1 VLRSA
6 LGSILMSDSTPVQG
20 KNFMR
25 LTLGRLGRAIVNF
38 GTSEVGGQARL
49 RAGLLVTLLLTIN
62 ALNVVNS
69 YVGRDFMTAIEH
81 RNWQGF
87 VLEAVLYVGVFA
99 LLTAV
104 ATFYRFTEEG
114 LAILWREWMTRR
126 IVGVYLKDHFYYHLD
141 ASGTLTNPDQRI
153 ADDVRNFTATTLS
166 LTLVFLNGALTIIAF
181 SGVLW
186 SISRVLFVVAVLY
199 ATVGSALAVYLGRPL
214 VKLNYDQSDKEANFR
229 TDLIYLGENTESVA
243 LAHCEAHL
251 HGRLLSRVEA
261 FTSNLRRIVAVNRN
275 LGFFTTGYNYL
286 IQLIPVLIVA
296 PLFIRG
302 VAEFGEISQ
311 STMAFSHVL
320 GAFSLVVTQFPSLSS
335 YAAVLARLSPV
346 AGWTQ
351 GPRVD
356 DRNRLAIVED
366 ENRLAFENVTLY
378 TPHNGH
384 ALIQA
389 LTLDVR
395 AGGRVLVSSPSD
407 LVTGALQRAVVG
419 IWDAAEGRIVRPRL
433 DDLVLLSDRAYL
445 PPGKLREILGG
456 VDGKA
461 VADDVVWAALRAV
474 DAADAVE
481 RVGGLDVERDWD
493 DTLSVEEQ
501 RRVGL
506 ARLLL
511 VSPRFAVI
519 ARLGEA
525 LGTDGVGPFLDTL
538 VKRGM
543 GCVAIADS
551 VLRPEDFDSVLE
563 INADGT
569 WKQTP
574 TSEVTG

>member
-1 VLRSA
+1 
-6 LGSILMSDSTPVQG
+6 
-20 KNFMR
+20 MR
-25 LTLGRLGRAIVNF
+25 LTLSRLGRAFLNF

-49 RAGLLVTLLLTIN
+49 RAGLLVALLLTIN
-62 ALNVVNS
+62 GLNVVNS

-87 VLEAVLYVGVFA
+87 VLQAVLYVGVFA
-99 LLTAV
+99 LLTATS
-104 ATFYRFTEEG
+104 TFYRFTEEG

-126 IVGVYLKDHFYYHLD
+126 IVSVYLKDHLYYHLD

-153 ADDVRNFTATTLS
+153 ADDVRSFTTTTLS
-166 LTLVFLNGALTIIAF
+166 LSLVFLNGTLTILAF

-186 SISRVLFVVAVLY
+186 SISQLLFAVAVLY
-199 ATVGSALAVYLGRPL
+199 ATAGSALAVYLGRPL

-229 TDLIYLGENTESVA
+229 TDLIYVGGNTESVA
-243 LAHCEAHL
+243 LAHCEAQL
-251 HGRLLSRVEA
+251 GGRLLTRVDE
-261 FTSNLRRIVAVNRN
+261 FTKNLRRIIAVNRN

-286 IQLIPVLIVA
+286 IQFIPVLIVA
-296 PLFIRG
+296 PLFIQGR
-302 VAEFGEISQ
+302 AEFGEISQ
-311 STMAFSHVL
+311 ATMAFSHVL
-320 GAFSLVVTQFPSLSS
+320 GAFSLVVTQFPLLSS

-356 DRNRLAIVED
+356 DRNRITIVED
-366 ENRLAFENVTLY
+366 ESRLAFENVTLS

-384 ALIQA
+384 ALVQA

-395 AGGRVLVSSPSD
+395 AGGRVLVSAPSE
-407 LVTGALQRAVVG
+407 LATGALQRAVVG
-419 IWDAAEGRIVRPRL
+419 IWDAGTGRIVRPRL
-433 DDLVLLSDRAYL
+433 DDVVLLPDRAYL
-445 PPGKLREILGG
+445 PPSKLREILAGI
-456 VDGKA
+456 DGKS
-461 VADDVVWAALRAV
+461 VADDAVWTALRVV

-481 RVGGLDVERDWD
+481 RVGGLDVERDWSD
-493 DTLSVEEQ
+493 VLSVEEQ

-506 ARLLL
+506 ARLLII
-511 VSPRFAVI
+511 SPRFAVL
-519 ARLGEA
+519 AHLGEA
-525 LGTDGVGPFLDTL
+525 LGREAAVRFLDAL

-543 GCVAIADS
+543 GCVAIADG
-551 VLRPEDFDSVLE
+551 VLHREDFDSVVE

>member
-1 VLRSA
+1 MN
-6 LGSILMSDSTPVQG
+6 GSTPVQ
-20 KNFMR
+20 KEKFMR
-25 LTLGRLGRAIVNF
+25 LTLSRLGRAILNF

-49 RAGLLVTLLLTIN
+49 RAGFLVVLLLTIN
-62 ALNVVNS
+62 GLNVVNS

-87 VLEAVLYVGVFA
+87 VLQAVLYVGVFA
-99 LLTAV
+99 LLTA
-104 ATFYRFTEEG
+104 ASAFYRFTEEG
-114 LAILWREWMTRR
+114 LAVLWREWMTGR
-126 IVGVYLKDHFYYHLD
+126 ILSVYLKDHFYYHLD

-153 ADDVRNFTATTLS
+153 ADDVRSFTTTTLS
-166 LTLVFLNGALTIIAF
+166 LSLVFLNGTLTILAF

-186 SISRVLFVVAVLY
+186 SISRLLFAVAVLY
-199 ATVGSALAVYLGRPL
+199 ATAGSALAVYLGRPL

-229 TDLIYLGENTESVA
+229 TDLIYVGGNTESVA
-243 LAHCEAHL
+243 LAHCEAQL
-251 HGRLLSRVEA
+251 RGRLLGRVDE
-261 FTSNLRRIVAVNRN
+261 FTKNLRRIIAVNRN

-296 PLFIRG
+296 PLFIKG
-302 VAEFGEISQ
+302 MAEFGEISQ

-356 DRNRLAIVED
+356 DRNRITIVED
-366 ENRLAFENVTLY
+366 ESRLAFENVTLY

-384 ALIQA
+384 ALVQA

-395 AGGRVLVSSPSD
+395 AGGRVLVSAPSD
-407 LVTGALQRAVVG
+407 LATGALQRAVVG
-419 IWDAAEGRIVRPRL
+419 IWDAGTGRIVRPPL
-433 DDLVLLSDRAYL
+433 DDVFLLPDRAYL
-445 PPGKLREILGG
+445 PPGALREILAGI
-456 VDGKA
+456 DGKS
-461 VADDVVWAALRAV
+461 VADDAVWTALRAV
-474 DAADAVE
+474 DAADPVE
-481 RVGGLDVERDWD
+481 RVGGLDVERDWND
-493 DTLSVEEQ
+493 VLSVEEQ

-506 ARLLL
+506 ARLLII
-511 VSPRFAVI
+511 SPRFAVL

-525 LGTDGVGPFLDTL
+525 LGRDAAVRFLDAL

-543 GCVAIADS
+543 GCVAIADG
-551 VLRPEDFDSVLE
+551 VLHGENFDSVVE
-563 INADGT
+563 INTDGT
-569 WKQTP
+569 WKQIP
-574 TSEVTG
+574 TSKTAG

>member
-1 VLRSA
+1 L
-6 LGSILMSDSTPVQG
+6 
-20 KNFMR
+20 
-25 LTLGRLGRAIVNF
+25 NF
-38 GTSEVGGQARL
+38 GKSEVGGQARL
-49 RAGLLVTLLLTIN
+49 RSGLLVALLLTIN

-87 VLEAVLYVGVFA
+87 VFEAVLYLGVFA
-99 LLTAV
+99 LLTA
-104 ATFYRFTEEG
+104 AAAFYRFTEEG
-114 LAILWREWMTRR
+114 LAVLWREWLTQR
-126 IVGVYLKDHFYYHLD
+126 IVSVYLKDHLYYHLD

-153 ADDVRNFTATTLS
+153 ADDVRNFTTTTLS
-166 LTLVFLNGALTIIAF
+166 LSLVFLNGALTIFAF

-199 ATVGSALAVYLGRPL
+199 ATIGSALAVWLGRPL

-229 TDLIYLGENTESVA
+229 TDLIHVGENTESVA
-243 LAHCEAHL
+243 LAHCEAQL
-251 HGRLLSRVEA
+251 QGRLLGRINA
-261 FTSNLRRIVAVNRN
+261 FTGNFRRIIAVNRN

-296 PLFIRG
+296 PLFIHG

-356 DRNRLAIVED
+356 DRNRIAIVED

-378 TPHNGH
+378 TPHNGD
-384 ALIQA
+384 ALVRE
-389 LTLDVR
+389 LNLDVR
-395 AGGRVLVSSPSD
+395 AGSRVLLSARSE
-407 LVTGALQRAVVG
+407 LVAGALQRAVVG
-419 IWDAAEGRIVRPRL
+419 IWDAGTGRIARPRL
-433 DDLVLLSDRAYL
+433 DDLVLLPDRAYL
-445 PPGKLREILGG
+445 PPCKLREILGG
-456 VDGKA
+456 FDGKP
-461 VADDVVWAALRAV
+461 VADDVAWAALRTVGVAE
-474 DAADAVE
+474 AVE
-481 RVGGLDVERDWD
+481 RVGGLDVEHDWD
-493 DTLSVEEQ
+493 DVLSVDEQ
-501 RRVGL
+501 RRVRL
-506 ARLLL
+506 ARLLI
-511 VSPRFAVI
+511 VSPRFAVL

-525 LGTDGVGPFLDTL
+525 LGSDHVARFLDIL
-538 VKRGM
+538 MQRGV
-543 GCVAIADS
+543 GCVAIADG
-551 VLRPEDFDSVLE
+551 VLHRKDFDSVVE
-563 INADGT
+563 IDTSGT